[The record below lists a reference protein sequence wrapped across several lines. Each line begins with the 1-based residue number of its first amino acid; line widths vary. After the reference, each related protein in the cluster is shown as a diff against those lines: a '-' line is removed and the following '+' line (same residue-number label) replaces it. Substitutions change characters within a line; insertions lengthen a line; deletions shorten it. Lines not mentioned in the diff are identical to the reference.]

1 MGHSPLA
8 DSLRRL
14 QELVARGPELDA
26 GLRWQLRALERAVDS
41 GDPARLALAAGGELP
56 DAVIRWAYDRWEGD
70 LAELPVVALWHL
82 GTDDVTGAERV
93 LDAWAEALAAPTS
106 TGRSSRP

>member
-14 QELVARGPELDA
+14 QKLVARGPELDA
-26 GLRWQLRALERAVDS
+26 GLRWQLRALERAVET
-41 GDPARLALAAGGELP
+41 GDPARLALAAGGVLP

-70 LAELPVVALWHL
+70 LAELPTIALWHL
-82 GTDDVTGAERV
+82 GNGDLVGGERV
-93 LDAWAEALAAPTS
+93 LDAWEQELAALGPIA
-106 TGRSSRP
+106 GFVRA